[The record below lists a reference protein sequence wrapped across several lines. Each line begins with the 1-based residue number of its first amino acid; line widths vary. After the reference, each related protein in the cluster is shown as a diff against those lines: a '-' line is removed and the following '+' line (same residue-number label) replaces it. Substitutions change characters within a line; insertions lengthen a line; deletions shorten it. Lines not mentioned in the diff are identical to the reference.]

1 MSCEYENYVIRLDS
15 LSGSSWTVGSGNQG
29 SFTTHLLTPLKQV
42 TELCVVTANFD
53 ASSSGSNVAYLN
65 ISQISPV
72 FTRITNEN
80 NSRIASS
87 IAVFNVDQTNRTIFN
102 GKDYDNKVEFIY
114 PLEKIDKLDI
124 EMLNENGTVLDT
136 QSNVFI
142 TLGVKCKRTNLCV

>member
-15 LSGSSWTVGSGNQG
+15 ISGSSWTVGAGNQG

-42 TELCVVTANFD
+42 TEICVITTNFD

-87 IAVFNVDQTNRTIFN
+87 IGVFNVDQTNRTIFN
-102 GKDYDNKVEFIY
+102 GKDYDNVTKFIY

-124 EMLNENGTVLDT
+124 EMLDENGNILNT

-142 TLGVKCKRTNLCV
+142 TLEVKCKRTNLCI